1 MSKMLTAKDIQEMLQ
16 VDRSTIYRM
25 ADDGRLPAVKVGRQW
40 RFPQDAVAQFLD
52 SRETRK
58 DAVSPA
64 SPSGEG
70 KTIWPI
76 ECTQLLLDAFADLL
90 GVMLVLTDLD
100 GHPITEVSN
109 PPPYYQLMQQTEKG
123 HDLCLEVWGKLG
135 QMHALE
141 PRFIS
146 TFGGLLCARAL
157 IRVGNE
163 LKGMVIAFG
172 IAPQDW
178 ELTPEIREEISKIMG
193 GEEEGYIAS
202 FQAIQPLSTAE
213 QHQVLETL
221 QRIGD
226 ILAHVTDERS
236 DLITRL
242 EKISRLSS
250 LEDTR

>member
-1 MSKMLTAKDIQEMLQ
+1 
-16 VDRSTIYRM
+16 
-25 ADDGRLPAVKVGRQW
+25 
-40 RFPQDAVAQFLD
+40 
-52 SRETRK
+52 
-58 DAVSPA
+58 
-64 SPSGEG
+64 
-70 KTIWPI
+70 
-76 ECTQLLLDAFADLL
+76 
-90 GVMLVLTDLD
+90 
-100 GHPITEVSN
+100 
-109 PPPYYQLMQQTEKG
+109 MQQTEKG

-146 TFGGLLCARAL
+146 TFGGLRCARAL
-157 IRVGNE
+157 IRVRNE

-178 ELTPEIREEISKIMG
+178 ELTPEIRQEISKIMG

-202 FQAIQPLSTAE
+202 FQAIQPLSTTE

-226 ILAHVTDERS
+226 ILAHITDERS

>member
-1 MSKMLTAKDIQEMLQ
+1 M
-16 VDRSTIYRM
+16 
-25 ADDGRLPAVKVGRQW
+25 
-40 RFPQDAVAQFLD
+40 
-52 SRETRK
+52 
-58 DAVSPA
+58 
-64 SPSGEG
+64 
-70 KTIWPI
+70 TIWPT

-90 GVMLVLTDLD
+90 DVMLVLTDLD
-100 GHPITEVSN
+100 GCPVTEVSN
-109 PPPYYQLMQQTEKG
+109 PPLYYQLMQETEKG
-123 HDLCLEVWGKLG
+123 HDLCLDAWGNLG

-178 ELTPEIREEISKIMG
+178 SITPEIREEISNIMEA
-193 GEEEGYIAS
+193 EEERYIAS

-242 EKISRLSS
+242 EKISQLSS
-250 LEDTR
+250 FEKRR